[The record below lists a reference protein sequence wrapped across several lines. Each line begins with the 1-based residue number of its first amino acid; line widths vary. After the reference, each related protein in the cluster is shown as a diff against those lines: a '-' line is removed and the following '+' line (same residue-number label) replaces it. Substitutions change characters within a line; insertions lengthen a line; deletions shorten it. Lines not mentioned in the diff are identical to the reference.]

1 MIDDEAPPT
10 APFSIRPAR
19 PRDARAVREL
29 FAAVAAEGR
38 WIRTERVVRSTGEFR
53 RRARDAWSY
62 EGAFLVAEADGR
74 IVGNL
79 RIAREG
85 QEATRHVASFGMHV
99 ARDWRGRGV
108 GTALLVE
115 ALRWARAVGVRK
127 VELAVYPDN
136 EAARALY
143 ARMGFVEEGR
153 LLRHSRLSSGYRD
166 EVLMGLWLGDA

>member
-1 MIDDEAPPT
+1 MIDDEAPPS
-10 APFSIRPAR
+10 AAFSVRPAR
-19 PRDARAVREL
+19 PRDARGVRDL
-29 FAAVAAEGR
+29 FAEVAAEGR
-38 WIRTERVVRSTGEFR
+38 WIRTERVMRPVGDFR
-53 RRARDAWSY
+53 RRARDPWST
-62 EGAFLVAEADGR
+62 EGAFLVADAEGR

-79 RIAREG
+79 RIAREA
-85 QEATRHVASFGMHV
+85 QEATRHVATFGMHV

-108 GTALLVE
+108 GTALLLE

-127 VELAVYPDN
+127 VELSVYPDN
-136 EAARALY
+136 DAARRLY